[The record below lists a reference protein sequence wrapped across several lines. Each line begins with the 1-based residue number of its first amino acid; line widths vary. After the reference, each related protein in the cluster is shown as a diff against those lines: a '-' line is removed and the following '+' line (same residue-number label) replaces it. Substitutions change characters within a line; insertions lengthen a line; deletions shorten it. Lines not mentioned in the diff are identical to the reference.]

1 MRIKAEKKYNI
12 APMSRFMPVFKS
24 FLNTQILE
32 LLSYGEYNQPF
43 ISVICFLKTTNLSVH
58 RF

>member
-1 MRIKAEKKYNI
+1 
-12 APMSRFMPVFKS
+12 MPVFKS

-32 LLSYGEYNQPF
+32 LLNYGQYNQPF
-43 ISVICFLKTTNLSVH
+43 ISVICFLKTINLSVH